1 MSDFDNLIEA
11 IKEQYHEDVALMDMI
26 YHLDK
31 EYENKIQLLKD
42 NGVGYTISDYTDEE
56 LINLKDE
63 ILLKV
68 CIKNIY
74 ELIYHY
80 NGYFYVDAANI
91 RYDELEDIFY
101 IDFAQINSEGSFEVS
116 IYELRNPEL
125 FKERI
130 RNDRIIELENK
141 IESLKIELYS
151 LKNCKE
157 KQSFLIKSFIK
168 WTGSKRLQS
177 SCIVYKFPD
186 NISTY

>member
-1 MSDFDNLIEA
+1 MSDFNKIIDT
-11 IKEQYHEDVALMDMI
+11 IKEQYRDDVALMDMI

-31 EYENKIQLLKD
+31 EYENKIKLLKD

-80 NGYFYVDAANI
+80 TGYFFVVVANI

-101 IDFAQINSEGSFEVS
+101 IDFVQIDSEGSFEAS

-141 IESLKIELYS
+141 IESLKIDLSS

-157 KQSFLIKSFIK
+157 K
-168 WTGSKRLQS
+168 
-177 SCIVYKFPD
+177 
-186 NISTY
+186 